1 MKISAKTKEKPTP
14 VVVEYPIPE
23 NLDSFRKA
31 FGDDVTY
38 AAAKG
43 AVVISLQSYMR
54 RHIDKGTAVAAI
66 QAEVSKWKPDVRTI
80 VKQSAFEKATSSLS
94 KLSTD
99 ERKKLLA
106 ELQKM
111 G

>member
-1 MKISAKTKEKPTP
+1 MEISAKTKDKPTP
-14 VVVEYPIPE
+14 VKVQYPIPAS
-23 NLDSFRKA
+23 LDEFRKS
-31 FGDDVTY
+31 FGDEVTY

-43 AVVISLQSYMR
+43 AVVISLQAFMR
-54 RHIDKGTAVAAI
+54 RHIDKGTTPAAI
-66 QAEVSKWKPDVRTI
+66 QAEVAKWKPDVRTI
-80 VKQSAFEKATSSLS
+80 VKQTAFEKAAGSLG
-94 KLSTD
+94 KLSPE